1 VTAAAEAPIE
11 DPDLAATRT
20 RRRRSGAAS

>member
-1 VTAAAEAPIE
+1 VAAAEAPIE
-11 DPDLAATRT
+11 DPELAATRT